1 MPKALELEAGDELT
15 KEQAMKYYTALM
27 KSCFEKELGPAEK
40 DKFWRGLES
49 SGAVNAEG
57 RVSQDELLKANIKE
71 WMGLTPMLQDLEVT
85 VYEVEETFPTMYN
98 MQKVVKGLTSRISGV
113 EQETINWQ
121 KRINKQQKAQKNAL
135 RRKEREQFK
144 GIKDRA
150 VINLAGARG
159 AAAGAA
165 YQ

>member
-1 MPKALELEAGDELT
+1 MKTITEIMDDIAQEKLTQAKQEAEKEILEAADREGSQLDPESRAAKKRRKIKLT
-15 KEQAMKYYTALM
+15 QNIQEIQEKAMA
-27 KSCFEKELGPAEK
+27 
-40 DKFWRGLES
+40 
-49 SGAVNAEG
+49 
-57 RVSQDELLKANIKE
+57 Q
-71 WMGLTPMLQDLEVT
+71 
-85 VYEVEETFPTMYN
+85 
-98 MQKVVKGLTSRISGV
+98 
-113 EQETINWQ
+113 Q

-150 VINLAGARG
+150 VINLAGAKG

>member
-1 MPKALELEAGDELT
+1 MA
-15 KEQAMKYYTALM
+15 Q
-27 KSCFEKELGPAEK
+27 
-40 DKFWRGLES
+40 
-49 SGAVNAEG
+49 
-57 RVSQDELLKANIKE
+57 
-71 WMGLTPMLQDLEVT
+71 
-85 VYEVEETFPTMYN
+85 
-98 MQKVVKGLTSRISGV
+98 
-113 EQETINWQ
+113 Q

-150 VINLAGARG
+150 VINLAGAKG